1 MNPSEIK
8 EIILKVIGEQ
18 AEQEIKRIK
27 GAIENA
33 RAEKKKFEEEH
44 RDTSKWT
51 SEQRKQWQAL
61 NKEIA
66 AGERQLKKYGTSAEA
81 VV

>member
-1 MNPSEIK
+1 MNAAEIK
-8 EIILKVIGEQ
+8 EIILKVNGEQ

-33 RAEKKKFEEEH
+33 RAEKKKFEEANPNTK
-44 RDTSKWT
+44 DWT
-51 SEQRKQWQAL
+51 NEQRKQWQSL

-66 AGERQLKKYGTSAEA
+66 AMLSRKALEETK
-81 VV
+81 